1 MINFLRRIRRELI
14 NKNKTSIYLIYAV
27 GEVVLVVFG
36 ILIALGINNWNDH
49 KKQTKSEFIYYCRI
63 LDDFELD
70 KKRIEELLD
79 KTNERIAISKTILLD
94 LDSGTKDKSYLLNQF
109 LPATRSASFVPR
121 KVTFQDLVSS
131 GNLRLL
137 NDVTIKNSLIQ
148 YYSELDS
155 KLYQLKQ
162 NLDTNINEKFDLIT
176 VFDFGLHEFNY
187 INKLLGPEI
196 IQTLPHDDW
205 TKDKSSEMYKKFQL
219 LIVFN
224 IAMADRERVHLSA
237 INSLMELPYQ
247 LLITK
252 CKNQGE

>member
-1 MINFLRRIRRELI
+1 
-14 NKNKTSIYLIYAV
+14 
-27 GEVVLVVFG
+27 
-36 ILIALGINNWNDH
+36 
-49 KKQTKSEFIYYCRI
+49 
-63 LDDFELD
+63 
-70 KKRIEELLD
+70 
-79 KTNERIAISKTILLD
+79 
-94 LDSGTKDKSYLLNQF
+94 
-109 LPATRSASFVPR
+109 VPH
-121 KVTFQDLVSS
+121 KVTFKDLVSS

-176 VFDFGLHEFNY
+176 LFDFGLQEFNY

-196 IQTLPHDDW
+196 IQTLPHEDW

-219 LIVFN
+219 ILVFN

-247 LLITK
+247 LLLTK